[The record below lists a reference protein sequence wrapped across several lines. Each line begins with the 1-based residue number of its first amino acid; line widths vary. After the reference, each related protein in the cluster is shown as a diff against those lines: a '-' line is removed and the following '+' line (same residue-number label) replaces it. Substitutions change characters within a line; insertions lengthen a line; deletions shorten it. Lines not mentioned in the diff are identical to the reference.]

1 MKLWKQ
7 ISIAGVAALVAALAA
22 GRLYPGSAAL
32 LSSAGFP
39 PALVAIL
46 SGGSGAGGGGGTQ
59 VGPGGGPGG
68 APGGGPPRAALVK
81 TAPVGSA
88 MINDRI
94 TAIGD
99 GGALRSVAVVP
110 LVSGMVKEVLVRSGD
125 RVKPGQVLARLDS
138 EAEKI
143 ARDRAVLAVQN
154 FKDKVD
160 RTEQLAA
167 MRAASEVQLGDA
179 RNEYQ
184 SAILALRDAEIVLA
198 RRTIT
203 SPIEGVTGIVDVE
216 VGDYVTTEDEI
227 VTIDNRSSLVVDF
240 WVPERFAA
248 LIEPGQEV
256 EAAPIAAPG
265 RVVTGTVTAVATR
278 VEAASRTLQV
288 RARIGNSGDALRPGM
303 SFRVTLKFPG
313 ETFPAVDPLA
323 IQWGSTGA
331 FVWKAADGKA
341 ERVPVRIVQ
350 RNSDAVLVDA
360 TLAPGDEVI
369 TEGVQSL
376 REGAE
381 LNIANSGASQGA
393 GGQGG

>member
-46 SGGSGAGGGGGTQ
+46 SGGSGAGNGGGPLG
-59 VGPGGGPGG
+59 GPGGAPGG

-81 TAPVGSA
+81 TAPVETA
-88 MINDRI
+88 TINDRI

-110 LVSGMVKEVLVRSGD
+110 LVSGMVKEVMVRSGD
-125 RVKPGQVLARLDS
+125 RVKTGQVLARLDS

-203 SPIEGVTGIVDVE
+203 SPIDGVAGIVDVE

-227 VTIDNRSSLVVDF
+227 VTIDNRSALVVDF

-313 ETFPAVDPLA
+313 ETFPSVDPLA
-323 IQWGSTGA
+323 IQWSSTGA
-331 FVWKAADGKA
+331 FVWKATDGKA
-341 ERVPVRIVQ
+341 QRIPVRIVQ

-381 LNIANSGASQGA
+381 LNIANSGAGQGA

>member
-1 MKLWKQ
+1 
-7 ISIAGVAALVAALAA
+7 
-22 GRLYPGSAAL
+22 
-32 LSSAGFP
+32 
-39 PALVAIL
+39 
-46 SGGSGAGGGGGTQ
+46 
-59 VGPGGGPGG
+59 
-68 APGGGPPRAALVK
+68 
-81 TAPVGSA
+81 
-88 MINDRI
+88 
-94 TAIGD
+94 
-99 GGALRSVAVVP
+99 
-110 LVSGMVKEVLVRSGD
+110 
-125 RVKPGQVLARLDS
+125 
-138 EAEKI
+138 
-143 ARDRAVLAVQN
+143 
-154 FKDKVD
+154 
-160 RTEQLAA
+160 

-203 SPIEGVTGIVDVE
+203 SPIDGVAGIVDVE

-227 VTIDNRSSLVVDF
+227 VTIDNRSALVVDF

-313 ETFPAVDPLA
+313 ETFPSVDPLA
-323 IQWGSTGA
+323 IQWSSTGA
-331 FVWKAADGKA
+331 FVWKATDGKA
-341 ERVPVRIVQ
+341 QRIPVRIVQ

-381 LNIANSGASQGA
+381 LNIANSGAGQGA

>member
-1 MKLWKQ
+1 
-7 ISIAGVAALVAALAA
+7 
-22 GRLYPGSAAL
+22 
-32 LSSAGFP
+32 
-39 PALVAIL
+39 
-46 SGGSGAGGGGGTQ
+46 
-59 VGPGGGPGG
+59 
-68 APGGGPPRAALVK
+68 
-81 TAPVGSA
+81 

>member
-341 ERVPVRIVQ
+341 QRVPVRIVQ